1 MCRSPTRRR
10 SRAWRRWPARPTRAT
25 RACWPSCPGAIWCRR
40 SGCPTRRSAANA
52 SSRKLTEAIWH
63 MLTRNQPF
71 ALAGSGDDEICGGIH
86 RVSPRG
92 AARPR
97 DPNAVRRGRGRIANG
112 SDRLGHV
119 SRHGDREPHAA
130 EGARGVRRQRRPR
143 VDRRRRGAQARGQ
156 RAPSPS
162 SSPSSRPSRRPTS
175 PPARRRSKGSPDP
188 VRPAWA
194 RSSAV
199 APTAIRLDNRSSWRF
214 DRPWAERRRSPSH
227 DGRSRHVHRSRLND
241 PSISSPAALARRSP
255 SSPRQAAGCLWGRSK
270 NPPLRALTV
279 ELYVRTG
286 PAAPTTRTPRL
297 GHAAFACASPPR
309 AAFRTERFLDGAPSS
324 YAWRLALPRRA
335 VRRDGDACRARGAPP
350 APGTTFRVR
359 RSRTGRTATS
369 RSCRP
374 SAPGCSPAAA
384 GRVVPPLA
392 RGHLAGSRRVDWGGE
407 RR

>member
-1 MCRSPTRRR
+1 MWWHTSTAPSTSLSARSC
-10 SRAWRRWPARPTRAT
+10 SASA
-25 RACWPSCPGAIWCRR
+25 
-40 SGCPTRRSAANA
+40 RSA
-52 SSRKLTEAIWH
+52 
-63 MLTRNQPF
+63 
-71 ALAGSGDDEICGGIH
+71 
-86 RVSPRG
+86 
-92 AARPR
+92 
-97 DPNAVRRGRGRIANG
+97 
-112 SDRLGHV
+112 
-119 SRHGDREPHAA
+119 
-130 EGARGVRRQRRPR
+130 RQRRPR

-188 VRPAWA
+188 VRPVGAFIRGGADCNPAGQPFVVEVRPAMGRAAAFSKPRSTRPARAPVTAKRSLYLQSGCSSWEIA
-194 RSSAV
+194 LVASPSGRVPLRKVKKPTVASLDGRTLRQDRSS
-199 APTAIRLDNRSSWRF
+199 
-214 DRPWAERRRSPSH
+214 RPY
-227 DGRSRHVHRSRLND
+227 D
-241 PSISSPAALARRSP
+241 PNT
-255 SSPRQAAGCLWGRSK
+255 SPRSCGVL
-270 NPPLRALTV
+270 
-279 ELYVRTG
+279 
-286 PAAPTTRTPRL
+286 
-297 GHAAFACASPPR
+297 ACASPPR
-309 AAFRTERFLDGAPSS
+309 AAFRTERFLDGVPSR

-369 RSCRP
+369 PSCRP